1 MKIERKYCDILDKLG
16 WGVVISGD
24 RARLYH
30 STSILGSFGF
40 RVAISGDFADLIA
53 DYAIEF
59 NPGTWVKTAIELLP
73 EEYVADQIMALP
85 KEAEEIQ
92 KLLLRLAIELIK
104 ASKTL

>member
-16 WGVVISGD
+16 WGCVISGD
-24 RARLYH
+24 KVRLYH

-40 RVAISGDFADLIA
+40 RVGSGDFADLVA

-59 NPGTWVKTAIELLP
+59 DPGTWMQSVVELLP
-73 EEYVADQIMALP
+73 KEYVAEQIIALA
-85 KEAEEIQ
+85 KEADEIQ

>member
-16 WGVVISGD
+16 WGVVISSD
-24 RARLYH
+24 HARLYH
-30 STSILGSFGF
+30 STSILGSFDF
-40 RVAISGDFADLIA
+40 RVGNGDFADLVA

-59 NPGTWVKTAIELLP
+59 NAGTWMQSVLELLP
-73 EEYVADQIMALP
+73 KEYVAGHIIALS

-92 KLLLRLAIELIK
+92 KLLLQLGIELLK

>member
-1 MKIERKYCDILDKLG
+1 MEIERKYCDILDKLG
-16 WGVVISGD
+16 WGYVISGD
-24 RARLYH
+24 RVRLYH

-40 RVAISGDFADLIA
+40 RVGSGDFADLVA

-59 NPGTWVKTAIELLP
+59 DPGTWVQSVVELLP
-73 EEYVADQIMALP
+73 KEYVSEQIMVLP

-92 KLLLRLAIELIK
+92 KLILRLAVELMK

>member
-24 RARLYH
+24 HVRLYH

-40 RVAISGDFADLIA
+40 RMGGGNFADLVA
-53 DYAIEF
+53 DYAIDF
-59 NPGTWVKTAIELLP
+59 DPGTWVQSVIELLP
-73 EEYVADQIMALP
+73 KEHVAEHIMVLP

-92 KLLLRLAIELIK
+92 KLLLRLAIELMK